1 MAPKSSR
8 LGRFFAWLNGLRGR
22 AELGFIIY
30 PIEAILRVWY
40 HLDPRVYSE
49 RLRIRRIT
57 DGRAKQKSDRYVLF
71 VLYAKQDIPPFIET
85 ILQAIGRSHLN
96 LVISTNARITEEQRD
111 ILLSRCNLL
120 IERADLGRDF
130 GGYRDGIRILQR
142 RCDNIERL
150 ILLNDSLFYFEN
162 GLDTLVVG
170 LDGEH
175 DVIGMTEVF
184 EHHYHI
190 GSYAISV
197 SRAVLQNARFKLFWK
212 KYRPIPTRRWS
223 IHKGE
228 VGLSRMLMKAGF
240 KPHILYHGAQL
251 IPYMRSASLHELMTA
266 IHFLP
271 NDLRRRLF
279 DNLDQLRVT
288 QTSSKLSAI
297 DTLSKSVRRLQ
308 RFNNPQM
315 IDLRL
320 ANTTKLLSI
329 SHLTAVTHGERER
342 VARNNFVDKIVST
355 ITTRNQIHVGGFLFV
370 KYLSMPAIKRDIFY
384 REIYEFADIDEML
397 ASVKEPMRGE
407 IMADL
412 RQKGSQGHFK
422 GLARILAKHGSI

>member
-1 MAPKSSR
+1 MAPTSSR
-8 LGRFFAWLNGLRGR
+8 LRGVLAWLHGLRGR
-22 AELGFIIY
+22 LELGFIIY
-30 PIEAILRVWY
+30 PIEGVLRAWY
-40 HLDPRVYSE
+40 HLNLRIYSE
-49 RLRIRRIT
+49 RLRIRRVT
-57 DGRAKQKSDRYVLF
+57 EGRMKPKSDRYVLF
-71 VLYAKQDIPPFIET
+71 VVYTKQSMPAFIET
-85 ILQAIGRSHLN
+85 IIRAIGRSRLN

-111 ILLSRCNLL
+111 ILLGKCNLL
-120 IERADLGRDF
+120 IERVDLGRDF
-130 GGYRDGIRILQR
+130 GGYRDGISILQR
-142 RCDNIERL
+142 RCNNIERL
-150 ILLNDSLFYFEN
+150 VLLNDSLFYFEN
-162 GLDTLVVG
+162 GLDALVRG

-197 SRAVLQNARFKLFWK
+197 SRAVLQNAQFQRYWK

-228 VGLSRMLMKAGF
+228 VGLSRALMKAGF

-251 IPYMRSASLHELMTA
+251 TPHMRSATLHELMTA

-271 NDLRRRLF
+271 NDLRDRLF
-279 DNLDQLRVT
+279 DHLDQLRVK
-288 QTSSKLSAI
+288 QTGSKLSAI
-297 DTLSKSVRRLQ
+297 DTLSRSVRRLQ
-308 RFNNPQM
+308 RFDNPQM
-315 IDLRL
+315 VDLRL

-329 SHLTAVTHGERER
+329 SHLTTTTHSERER
-342 VARNNFVDKIVST
+342 VTRNNFVDRIIST

-370 KYLSMPAIKRDIFY
+370 KYLSMPAFKRDIFY
-384 REIYEFADIDEML
+384 REIYGFADIDEIL
-397 ASVKEPMRGE
+397 ASIKEPMRRE

-422 GLARILAKHGSI
+422 GLAKILAKHGSI

>member
-1 MAPKSSR
+1 MAPTSSR
-8 LGRFFAWLNGLRGR
+8 LRGFFAWLDGLRRR

-30 PIEAILRVWY
+30 PIEGILRAWY

-49 RLRIRRIT
+49 HRRIRRIT
-57 DGRAKQKSDRYVLF
+57 EGRLKQKSDRYVLF
-71 VLYAKQDIPPFIET
+71 VVYAKQSIPVFIET
-85 ILQAIGRSHLN
+85 IIQAIGRSHLN
-96 LVISTNARITEEQRD
+96 LVISTNARIIEKQRD
-111 ILLSRCNLL
+111 LLLDKCNLL

-142 RCDNIERL
+142 RCSNIERL

-162 GLDTLVVG
+162 GLDGLVEG

-197 SRAVLQNARFKLFWK
+197 SRAVLQHPQFQRYWK
-212 KYRPIPTRRWS
+212 DYRPIPTRRWS

-228 VGLSRMLMKAGF
+228 VGFTRMLMKAGF

-251 IPYMRSASLHELMTA
+251 TPYMRSANLHELMTA

-271 NDLRRRLF
+271 NDFRNRLF
-279 DNLDQLRVT
+279 DHLDQLRIA
-288 QTSSKLSAI
+288 QTGWKLSAI
-297 DTLSKSVRRLQ
+297 DTLSKSVKRLQ
-308 RFNNPQM
+308 GFDSPQM
-315 IDLRL
+315 TNLRL
-320 ANTTKLLSI
+320 ASTTKLLAI
-329 SHLTAVTHGERER
+329 SHLTTTTHSERER
-342 VARNNFVDKIVST
+342 VARNNFVDRIIST

-370 KYLSMPAIKRDIFY
+370 KYLSMPAFKRDIFY
-384 REIYEFADIDEML
+384 REVYGFADIDEIL
-397 ASVKEPMRGE
+397 ASIKEPMRRE

-412 RQKGSQGHFK
+412 RQKGSQSHFK
-422 GLARILAKHGSI
+422 GLAKILAKHGSI

>member
-1 MAPKSSR
+1 MASTNSR
-8 LGRFFAWLNGLRGR
+8 LRRFFVWLDGLRGWV
-22 AELGFIIY
+22 ELGFIIY
-30 PIEAILRVWY
+30 PIEGVLRAWY
-40 HLDPRVYSE
+40 HLNPRVYSE

-57 DGRAKQKSDRYVLF
+57 EGRIKQKSDRYVLF
-71 VLYAKQDIPPFIET
+71 VVYAKRSIPVFIET
-85 ILQAIGRSHLN
+85 MLRAIGRSRLN
-96 LVISTNARITEEQRD
+96 LVISTNALITEEQRD
-111 ILLSRCNLL
+111 LLLDHCNIL

-142 RCDNIERL
+142 RCNNIERL

-162 GLDTLVVG
+162 GLDALVRG

-197 SRAVLQNARFKLFWK
+197 SRAVLQNPRFQRYWK

-228 VGLSRMLMKAGF
+228 VGLTRMLMEAGF

-251 IPYMRSASLHELMTA
+251 TSYMRSSNLHELMTA

-271 NDLRRRLF
+271 NDFRNRLF
-279 DNLDQLRVT
+279 EHLDQLRVA
-288 QTSSKLSAI
+288 QTGWKLLAI
-297 DTLSKSVRRLQ
+297 DTLSKSIRTLQ
-308 RFNNPQM
+308 RLDNPQM
-315 IDLRL
+315 TNLRL
-320 ANTTKLLSI
+320 ANTAKLLSI
-329 SHLTAVTHGERER
+329 SQLTTTTHSERER
-342 VARNNFVDKIVST
+342 IARDNFVDRIIST

-370 KYLSMPAIKRDIFY
+370 KYLSMPAFKRDIFY
-384 REIYEFADIDEML
+384 REVYGFADIDEIL
-397 ASVKEPMRGE
+397 ANIKEPMRPE

-412 RQKGSQGHFK
+412 RQKGSQSHFK
-422 GLARILAKHGSI
+422 GLAKILAKHGSI

>member
-1 MAPKSSR
+1 MAPTSSR
-8 LGRFFAWLNGLRGR
+8 SRRFLAWLDGLRGR
-22 AELGFIIY
+22 LELGFIIY
-30 PIEAILRVWY
+30 PIEGIWRAWY
-40 HLDPRVYSE
+40 HLNPRIYSE
-49 RLRIRRIT
+49 RLRIRQITEGRI
-57 DGRAKQKSDRYVLF
+57 KQKSDRYVLF
-71 VLYAKQDIPPFIET
+71 VVYAKQSIPAFIET
-85 ILQAIGRSHLN
+85 ILQAIGRSRLN
-96 LVISTNARITEEQRD
+96 LVISTNARITEEQRNV
-111 ILLSRCNLL
+111 LLDKCNLL

-130 GGYRDGIRILQR
+130 GGYRDGIRILQH
-142 RCDNIERL
+142 RCNSIERL

-162 GLDTLVVG
+162 GLDALVEG

-197 SRAVLQNARFKLFWK
+197 SRAVLLNPQFQRYWK
-212 KYRPIPTRRWS
+212 RYRPIPTRRWS

-251 IPYMRSASLHELMTA
+251 TPYMRSASLHELMTA
-266 IHFLP
+266 THFLP
-271 NDLRRRLF
+271 NYLRNRLF
-279 DNLDQLRVT
+279 DHLDQLRVA

-297 DTLSKSVRRLQ
+297 DTLSRSVSRLQ
-308 RFNNPQM
+308 RFDNPQ
-315 IDLRL
+315 ITHLRL

-329 SHLTAVTHGERER
+329 SHLTTTTHRERER
-342 VARNNFVDKIVST
+342 VARNNFVDLVIST

-370 KYLSMPAIKRDIFY
+370 KYLSMPAFKRDIFY
-384 REIYEFADIDEML
+384 RDVYGFADIDEIL
-397 ASVKEPMRGE
+397 SSVKEPMRQQ

-412 RQKGSQGHFK
+412 RQKGSQSHFK
-422 GLARILAKHGSI
+422 GLTKILAKHGSI